1 MARLRK
7 MSSCNEAAMYS
18 LAMLYAEMGE
28 KETAFYRLE
37 KAAKTVASPN
47 YFLLFDPRIAAL
59 RTDERFDRIVG
70 RIAMPS

>member
-1 MARLRK
+1 MQK
-7 MSSCNEAAMYS
+7 W
-18 LAMLYAEMGE
+18 GE